1 MSQIYTENNKF
12 KLLKANTNYSV
23 TVKVSSTDENVQ
35 PKEIQKN
42 FVTGDLGKW
51 ITGMKSL
58 PEAECVCNFQTT

>member
-42 FVTGDLGKW
+42 FVTGDLGK
-51 ITGMKSL
+51 
-58 PEAECVCNFQTT
+58 